1 MLYIVTVSVVETH
14 TQVCVKRN
22 RSAETTSGTETFKE
36 VDTCCLNF
44 PYY

>member
-1 MLYIVTVSVVETH
+1 MLYIVTVNVVEIH
-14 TQVCVKRN
+14 TQVCVKGN

-36 VDTCCLNF
+36 VDKGCLNF